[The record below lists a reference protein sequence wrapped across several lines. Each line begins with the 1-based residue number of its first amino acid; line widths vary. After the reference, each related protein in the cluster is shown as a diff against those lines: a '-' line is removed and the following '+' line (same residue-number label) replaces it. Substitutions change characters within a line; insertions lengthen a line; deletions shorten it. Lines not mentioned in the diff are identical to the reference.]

1 MNEHDLQLL
10 ESAIRNILYVI
21 ERHHVAEE
29 DASERVKEFRLFVN
43 DSVPQREN
51 DVAPMRAIEEK
62 ENDVAP
68 ICAVENL
75 SSVVKFSEKEIAQMA
90 ETFKREF
97 IANGLAAHI
106 IKKPSGKKSFCYE
119 IRYRRN
125 GYNIIVSSTKL
136 TEAKRKFL
144 QKTLPG
150 EIEKYR
156 VGNKRATEL
165 SELQEVFKEW
175 IEYKRGSVLE
185 KEIQRFQVDFDSL
198 PQSLKQ
204 MHVAKIRAGDIS
216 KIMKTLAPRKYE
228 QMRTV
233 FNGIFKYAVASGI
246 ITYNPMRLI
255 PFRRA
260 ERTSREALTKKELLA
275 FLERISDEEYAPIR
289 QGAYLLYF
297 FGLRPCEVDE
307 DTRREGDF
315 LIVRNRKRK
324 NGKIEYKKIPIPKQ
338 AEELIDWEKPLTFG
352 CSLWMRNKLFN
363 AALGNG
369 KTAYCLRHTF
379 CTLCQEK
386 VRQEIVEIWMG
397 DSPQRLIGRVY
408 THYSDAFMREQME
421 SVIFPTLEHRIT

>member
-10 ESAIRNILYVI
+10 EGAIRNILYVI
-21 ERHHVAEE
+21 ERHNVADE
-29 DASERVKEFRLFVN
+29 DARERVKEFRLFVN
-43 DSVPQREN
+43 DSAPQREN
-51 DVAPMRAIEEK
+51 DVERELDVEKK

-68 ICAVENL
+68 MHVVENL
-75 SSVVKFSEKEIAQMA
+75 SSVVKFSEKEITQMA

-97 IANGLAAHI
+97 IGNGLAAHV
-106 IKKPSGKKSFCYE
+106 IKKPSGKKTFCYE

-125 GYNIIVSSTKL
+125 GYNIVASSTNL
-136 TEAKRKFL
+136 VEAKRKFL

-150 EIEKYR
+150 EIEKYKI
-156 VGNKRATEL
+156 NKQPTGF
-165 SELQEVFKEW
+165 SELQEIFDEW

-185 KEIQRFQVDFDSL
+185 KELQRFQADFDSL
-198 PQSLKQ
+198 PIKLKK
-204 MHVAKIRAGDIS
+204 MHVENIRTVDIS
-216 KIMKTLAPRKYE
+216 RVMKELAPRKYE

-233 FNGIFKYAVASGI
+233 FNGIFKYAIASGVI
-246 ITYNPMRLI
+246 SHNPMGLI

-260 ERTSREALTKKELLA
+260 ERVAREALTKAELFA
-275 FLERISDEEYAPIR
+275 FFGRICAEEYAPIR

-307 DTRREGDF
+307 STHREGDF
-315 LIVRNRKRK
+315 LIARNRKRK

-338 AEELIDWEKPLTFG
+338 AEDLIDWSAPLTFG
-352 CSLWMRNKLFN
+352 CSAWMRNKLFN

-369 KTAYCLRHTF
+369 NKTAYCLRHTF

-397 DSPQRLIGRVY
+397 DSPQRLVGKIY
-408 THYSDAFMREQME
+408 THFSDEFMRSQMDL
-421 SVIFPTLEHRIT
+421 ITFPTLETP